1 MLESEVREFRP
12 ELMPRRGE
20 INAWLLAVAAAVGLL
35 ILNQTFEIVPGWTWV
50 FCGFL
55 AFSALSISFGN
66 WMDRKTHIALEEDG
80 ISFEN
85 GLRRV
90 RLSWPEVQKVA
101 VLPARWGKAVQ
112 VVGEKSHFDF
122 KTLGEVQFQGKVRG
136 QTGFAEGQTILNV
149 ILRET
154 GLELIEESNNAYYY
168 ARG

>member
-35 ILNQTFEIVPGWTWV
+35 ILNQTLEIVPGWTWV

-66 WMDRKTHIALEEDG
+66 WMDRKTHIALEADG

-90 RLSWPEVQKVA
+90 LLSWPEVQKVA
-101 VLPARWGKAVQ
+101 VLPARWGKTVQ

>member
-1 MLESEVREFRP
+1 MLESKVREFRP

-20 INAWLLAVAAAVGLL
+20 VNAWLLAVAAAVGLIL
-35 ILNQTFEIVPGWTWV
+35 LNQTLEIVPGWTWV

-55 AFSALSISFGN
+55 VFSALSISFGN
-66 WMDRKTHIALEEDG
+66 WRDRKTHIALGADG

-90 RLSWPEVQKVA
+90 RLNWPEVQKVA
-101 VLPARWGKAVQ
+101 VIPARWGKTVQ
-112 VVGEKSHFDF
+112 VVGETSHFDF

-136 QTGFAEGQTILNV
+136 QTGFPKGQAILDI

-168 ARG
+168 ARS